1 MKDVTLY
8 GYPWVIRSDVL
19 PDAVNKTENVKVYY
33 QASPKALDGTPLF
46 PTTQR
51 VSLTSPNGSAA
62 MIATK
67 HPLGWG
73 TSTVYILGRLD
84 MFDPNVVA
92 APLWLHADTPETR
105 VPGYTEPDSE
115 AHGGW
120 GDPNRREKLQ
130 LGVFVNSVKPKV
142 QLPDGKWV
150 QKYPDYNFALG
161 SFLYHR
167 VSILQTPTRIEIV
180 HAGWWTPNQVWKE
193 YAKAVW
199 DIPSPT
205 NGFTKVSIWRLGD
218 DMYPASASGPP
229 KIVVAG
235 FKFTPM

>member
-1 MKDVTLY
+1 MKEVQLY
-8 GYPWVIRSDVL
+8 SYPWVIRSDVL

-33 QASPKALDGTPLF
+33 QASPRALDGTPLF

-73 TSTVYILGRLD
+73 TSTAWFIGRLD

-115 AHGGW
+115 IAAW
-120 GDPNRREKLQ
+120 GDPNLRDRLM
-130 LGVFVNSVKPKV
+130 LGVFVDSQKPKV
-142 QLPDGKWV
+142 QLTDGRV
-150 QKYPDYNFALG
+150 IQKYPDYNFALG

-167 VSILQTPTRIEIV
+167 ISVTQTPTMMSVKHE
-180 HAGWWTPNQVWKE
+180 GWWHPNQVWKE
-193 YAKAVW
+193 YAAAAW
-199 DIPSPT
+199 NCPSPT